1 MPSWDV
7 VVIGG
12 GAAGLFCAATAGRR
26 GRSVLVLD
34 HSDKIGRKILIS
46 GGGRCNFTNRQVS
59 AENYLSGNPHFCRS
73 ALARYTPEDFI
84 ALVERHGI
92 AYHERDHGQLFCNG
106 SAKEIVAM
114 LLAECTNAG
123 ATVHAGCQVGSV
135 ERRAEGFNLATSAG
149 PVTAQRLVL
158 ATGGLSLPT
167 IGATD
172 FGHRL
177 ARQFGLAVRPT
188 APALVP
194 FTLDSGLGL
203 SSLSGI
209 AVDARITCGP
219 NEFRE
224 NLLFTHGGISGP
236 AVLQISSYW
245 NPGEDIAVDLLP
257 GTDAAEHLEQARAT
271 GSQAL
276 VSTHLSELLPKR
288 LVQARL
294 ADQDDLGVIG
304 EKPAA
309 RLERRDLTALEAAFH
324 AWTLTP
330 TGTEGYRKAEVTR
343 GGIDTHGLS
352 SQTMEAR
359 NIPGLFCIGEVVDV
373 TGWLGGYNFHW
384 AWASGNAA
392 GLAV

>member
-59 AENYLSGNPHFCRS
+59 ADNYLSGNPHFCRS

-92 AYHERDHGQLFCNG
+92 VYHERDHGQLFCTG
-106 SAKEIVAM
+106 SAKEIVAL
-114 LLAECTNAG
+114 LLAECASAG
-123 ATVHAGCQVGSV
+123 ATVHPGCRVGSV
-135 ERRAEGFNLATSAG
+135 ERNADGFHLATSAG
-149 PVTAQRLVL
+149 PVVAQRLVL

-194 FTLDSGLGL
+194 FTLDPGLGL
-203 SSLSGI
+203 SALSGI
-209 AVDARITCGP
+209 AVDARITCGSA
-219 NEFRE
+219 EFRE

-245 NPGEDIAVDLLP
+245 NPGDEITVDLLP
-257 GTDAAEHLEQARAT
+257 GASAAELLVKAQDA

-276 VSTHLSELLPKR
+276 VSTHLAELLPKR

-294 ADQDDLGVIG
+294 ADFGDR
-304 EKPAA
+304 PAA
-309 RLERRDLTALEAAFH
+309 RLERRDLAALETAFH
-324 AWTLTP
+324 AWTLSP

-359 NIPGLFCIGEVVDV
+359 NVPGLFCIGEVVDV

-384 AWASGNAA
+384 AWASGHAA

>member
-1 MPSWDV
+1 VPSWDV

-34 HSDKIGRKILIS
+34 HSSKLGRKILIS

-59 AENYLSGNPHFCRS
+59 ADNFLSGNPHFCRS
-73 ALARYTPEDFI
+73 ALARYAPADFI

-92 AYHERDHGQLFCNG
+92 VYHERDHGQLFCTG
-106 SAKEIVAM
+106 SAKEILAM
-114 LLAECTNAG
+114 LLAECTAAG
-123 ATVHAGCQVGSV
+123 VTVQAGCRVGAV

-149 PVTAQRLVL
+149 PVVGQRLVL

-194 FTLDSGLGL
+194 FTLDPGLGL
-203 SSLSGI
+203 SALSGI
-209 AVDARITCGP
+209 AVDARITCGTAA
-219 NEFRE
+219 FRE
-224 NLLFTHGGISGP
+224 NVLFTHSGISGP

-257 GTDAAEHLEQARAT
+257 GIDAAAYLEQARSA
-271 GSQAL
+271 GSQSL
-276 VSTHLSELLPKR
+276 VSTHLSEMLPRR

-294 ADQDDLGVIG
+294 ADFADR
-304 EKPAA
+304 PAA
-309 RLERRDLTALEAAFH
+309 RLARRDLEALRSAFH

-343 GGIDTHGLS
+343 GGIDTHALS

-359 NIPGLFCIGEVVDV
+359 AVPGLFCIGEVVDV